1 MQTTLLLFKE
11 FYLTCSPKLSTHVN
25 TKRPRGKP
33 ERKPDGDP
41 QHGNAR
47 ISETQKRSGWN
58 PGARTSETQ
67 KRSGWNPDNTRARKT
82 KHDKKSIKQQDAE
95 TRLQRK
101 LDEAKK
107 LLRATESKL
116 KTAIRDNL
124 LERSQKQHEAADR
137 ALASTRVAQDTSKA
151 GPPIEKDHRRSL
163 PEQEILHF
171 SSVPT

>member
-1 MQTTLLLFKE
+1 MATLNTVTREL
-11 FYLTCSPKLSTHVN
+11 PKH
-25 TKRPRGKP
+25 
-33 ERKPDGDP
+33 RKD
-41 QHGNAR
+41 QA
-47 ISETQKRSGWN
+47 
-58 PGARTSETQ
+58 GARTSETQ

-82 KHDKKSIKQQDAE
+82 KHDKKSMKQQDAE

-101 LDEAKK
+101 MDEAKK